1 MDGLN
6 KWCETAAQ
14 ALGKSIGEHPAL
26 ILIPKMTPAVPN
38 TSKKNLKYDS
48 RRKHRRIFTVRMGK
62 VFLFIIGKCKNY

>member
-26 ILIPKMTPAVPN
+26 ILTPKMTPAVPN
-38 TSKKNLKYDS
+38 TSKKNLKYGS
-48 RRKHRRIFTVRMGK
+48 RRKHRRILQSEWGRSFC
-62 VFLFIIGKCKNY
+62 L